1 MIHRA
6 LFLKAAI
13 DTWTRSK
20 AQYANLILTKR
31 EWELVAFLMRFLLP
45 FKHATDYLQ
54 FTKRPTLHKTYETYE
69 NLFNC
74 LENVKAQFALMTCKP
89 DWISQVETAI
99 QAMWDKL
106 QKYYTKSSTP
116 SVFADAII
124 LHPSYKLKWFKKRD
138 WDDNLIEKY
147 KQKSRKRF
155 EAEYNSPAIP
165 IIPSKR
171 QFLDSS
177 DEDEDFNE
185 FDQFIG
191 SKRHADVKYP
201 LLWWANSRSTF
212 PRLADMAR
220 DVYAVPATGCGVER
234 EFSMSGNIV
243 SKRRNRLLG
252 KTIADIM
259 QYKRWVANTRQS
271 IVIEDEDSQMFEEK
285 EVWSDSEDDVEYNQE
300 LVDWLDDWEK
310 EKAVEERV
318 EEILQA
324 SRL

>member
-1 MIHRA
+1 
-6 LFLKAAI
+6 
-13 DTWTRSK
+13 
-20 AQYANLILTKR
+20 
-31 EWELVAFLMRFLLP
+31 
-45 FKHATDYLQ
+45 
-54 FTKRPTLHKTYETYE
+54 
-69 NLFNC
+69 
-74 LENVKAQFALMTCKP
+74 
-89 DWISQVETAI
+89 
-99 QAMWDKL
+99 
-106 QKYYTKSSTP
+106 
-116 SVFADAII
+116 
-124 LHPSYKLKWFKKRD
+124 LKWFKKRD
-138 WDDNLIEKY
+138 WNEHEIEEY
-147 KQKSRKRF
+147 KQKSRKRCDT
-155 EAEYNSPAIP
+155 EYNSPAVP

-191 SKRHADVKYP
+191 SKRHTDVKYP

-212 PRLADMAR
+212 PRLANMAR

-234 EFSMSGNIV
+234 EFSISGNIV

-271 IVIEDEDSQMFEEK
+271 IVIEEDARFEEK
-285 EVWSDSEDDVEYNQE
+285 ELWSDSDDDIEYNQE

-310 EKAVEERV
+310 EKAVEERA

-324 SRL
+324 SKL

>member
-31 EWELVAFLMRFLLP
+31 EWELAAFLMHFLLP
-45 FKHATDYLQ
+45 FKRVTDYLQ
-54 FTKRPTLHKTYETYE
+54 FTKKPTLHKTYETYE
-69 NLFNC
+69 NLFNS

-106 QKYYTKSSTP
+106 QKYYTKTSTP
-116 SVFADAII
+116 PAFADAII
-124 LHPSYKLKWFKKRD
+124 LHPSYKMKWFKKRD
-138 WDDNLIEKY
+138 WKDDLIEKY
-147 KQKSRKRF
+147 KQKSHKRF

-177 DEDEDFNE
+177 DEEDFNE

-191 SKRHADVKYP
+191 SKRHTDVKYP
-201 LLWWANSRSTF
+201 LVWWANSRSTF
-212 PRLADMAR
+212 PRLANMAHDM
-220 DVYAVPATGCGVER
+220 YAVPATGCGVER
-234 EFSMSGNIV
+234 EFSISGNV
-243 SKRRNRLLG
+243 VNKR
-252 KTIADIM
+252 
-259 QYKRWVANTRQS
+259 
-271 IVIEDEDSQMFEEK
+271 
-285 EVWSDSEDDVEYNQE
+285 
-300 LVDWLDDWEK
+300 
-310 EKAVEERV
+310 
-318 EEILQA
+318 
-324 SRL
+324 